1 MLKILKNRKR
11 KDIILI
17 VILIISTILY
27 LSYNIFFRE
36 DSNSSYALSK
46 YGSRSDEVRQ
56 IQTKLKRWGYYN
68 GSIDGIYGSQ
78 TLSAVKWFQSKNG
91 LTVDRNSRT

>member
-17 VILIISTILY
+17 VILIISTMLY

-68 GSIDGIYGSQ
+68 GSVDGIYGSQ
-78 TLSAVKWFQSKNG
+78 TFSAVKWFQSKNG

>member
-17 VILIISTILY
+17 VILIVSTVLY

-68 GSIDGIYGSQ
+68 GSVDGIYGSQ

-91 LTVDRNSRT
+91 LTVDRNSRA

>member
-68 GSIDGIYGSQ
+68 GSIDGIYG
-78 TLSAVKWFQSKNG
+78 
-91 LTVDRNSRT
+91 

>member
-56 IQTKLKRWGYYN
+56 IQTK
-68 GSIDGIYGSQ
+68 
-78 TLSAVKWFQSKNG
+78 
-91 LTVDRNSRT
+91 

>member
-56 IQTKLKRWGYYN
+56 IQTTYIK
-68 GSIDGIYGSQ
+68 I
-78 TLSAVKWFQSKNG
+78 
-91 LTVDRNSRT
+91 

>member
-17 VILIISTILY
+17 VILIVSTVLY

-68 GSIDGIYGSQ
+68 GSVDGIYGSQ

>member
-17 VILIISTILY
+17 VILIISTMLY

-68 GSIDGIYGSQ
+68 GSVDGIYGSQ